1 MWACI
6 VYTHTIITS
15 YNTYIHTNTMDLK
28 MYTVYALCILTHY
41 IPCNVHIL
49 SAQTAQGLFVLRISL
64 FWRKNEISVLPE
76 KLFVLENQ
84 VQLWYKMLSYRRKG
98 RTWEIIFSTW
108 KTVLN
113 TQQGEITATFS
124 STSLSQILRKKRF
137 NKVKVAR
144 SYSAE
149 GSRSVLANS
158 LDLLLLVEANRK
170 NESIR
175 KQENEQLVLTL
186 CGMLD

>member
-1 MWACI
+1 
-6 VYTHTIITS
+6 
-15 YNTYIHTNTMDLK
+15 
-28 MYTVYALCILTHY
+28 
-41 IPCNVHIL
+41 
-49 SAQTAQGLFVLRISL
+49 
-64 FWRKNEISVLPE
+64 
-76 KLFVLENQ
+76 
-84 VQLWYKMLSYRRKG
+84 MLSYRHKG
-98 RTWEIIFSTW
+98 RMWEIIFSTW

>member
-1 MWACI
+1 
-6 VYTHTIITS
+6 
-15 YNTYIHTNTMDLK
+15 
-28 MYTVYALCILTHY
+28 
-41 IPCNVHIL
+41 
-49 SAQTAQGLFVLRISL
+49 
-64 FWRKNEISVLPE
+64 
-76 KLFVLENQ
+76 
-84 VQLWYKMLSYRRKG
+84 MLSYRRKG

-158 LDLLLLVEANRK
+158 LDLLLLVETNRK